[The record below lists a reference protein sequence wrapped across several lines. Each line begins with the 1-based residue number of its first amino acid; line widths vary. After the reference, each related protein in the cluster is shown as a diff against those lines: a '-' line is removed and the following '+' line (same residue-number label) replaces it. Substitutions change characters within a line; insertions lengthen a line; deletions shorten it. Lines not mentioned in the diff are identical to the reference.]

1 MKKAIIY
8 ITCIGLGLG
17 IVWTIKKAMVE
28 NRVSEGLDPG
38 YSISRQVQYGFTLRN
53 STGRVIPLA
62 EFWTYAPVKQTGLQ
76 HCTNLKSNYPYKLI
90 PDGAGN
96 QVLYF
101 KFGATKGVGPQ

>member
-38 YSISRQVQYGFTLRN
+38 YSISRQVQYGRER
-53 STGRVIPLA
+53 GRVFILDR
-62 EFWTYAPVKQTGLQ
+62 L
-76 HCTNLKSNYPYKLI
+76 S
-90 PDGAGN
+90 
-96 QVLYF
+96 
-101 KFGATKGVGPQ
+101 